1 LSMRRTTRGS
11 RMERYDLL
19 PGRLPAARAE
29 DPWAAM
35 LIDPVAQ
42 LAELADLVARGLVSP
57 EDFERQRRKVFDE

>member
-1 LSMRRTTRGS
+1 MRRTARS
-11 RMERYDLL
+11 RKEHRDLL
-19 PGRLPAARAE
+19 AGALPAVRTE

-57 EDFERQRRKVFDE
+57 EDFERQRKKVFGE

>member
-1 LSMRRTTRGS
+1 MRRTVAS
-11 RMERYDLL
+11 RLDRCDLL
-19 PGRLPAARAE
+19 PGRMPAARAE

-42 LAELADLVARGLVSP
+42 LAELAELVARGLVSP